1 MLAGLAATVPA
12 SAQSITLTLDEAIA
26 RGVAHAPRL
35 AEAEARRASAQA
47 SLASREALQ
56 KPVVTASSG
65 VLRTNHVDEYGIPQP
80 DGSTRVIFP
89 DIPSNYRVR
98 GEVDVPLY
106 TGGRTGALVSSAQAD
121 LAAASADRQTAAAD
135 VALDVAVAYWSL
147 ATARDRVGVLERA
160 LARADASLGDAR
172 ARVDAGLSPPNDVLS
187 AQAQRARQNV
197 QLIRA
202 RNDASLAEAQLARL
216 IGAQPDAAIVCAT
229 PVTEPTAAAATL
241 VTTSVA
247 DLTTAATSAR
257 PERRA
262 LVARQQSLRAAA
274 SAAFAAARPQVAAL
288 AGVEPSRPNR
298 RFVPPVDRWNTSWD
312 LGVNVT
318 WSLWDGGRAK
328 ADRAAASA
336 QADAVGARVREFDEG
351 VALDARQRLLDV
363 DATNAALIASGEAI
377 AAATE
382 ARRVLGERF
391 RAGVA
396 TSTELL
402 DGDVALLEAELEH
415 TQLQAA
421 LRIAEARL
429 IRTAGAR

>member
-1 MLAGLAATVPA
+1 
-12 SAQSITLTLDEAIA
+12 
-26 RGVAHAPRL
+26 
-35 AEAEARRASAQA
+35 
-47 SLASREALQ
+47 
-56 KPVVTASSG
+56 
-65 VLRTNHVDEYGIPQP
+65 
-80 DGSTRVIFP
+80 
-89 DIPSNYRVR
+89 
-98 GEVDVPLY
+98 
-106 TGGRTGALVSSAQAD
+106 
-121 LAAASADRQTAAAD
+121 
-135 VALDVAVAYWSL
+135 
-147 ATARDRVGVLERA
+147 
-160 LARADASLGDAR
+160 
-172 ARVDAGLSPPNDVLS
+172 
-187 AQAQRARQNV
+187 
-197 QLIRA
+197 
-202 RNDASLAEAQLARL
+202 
-216 IGAQPDAAIVCAT
+216 
-229 PVTEPTAAAATL
+229 
-241 VTTSVA
+241 VA
-247 DLTTAATSAR
+247 DLTSAATRAR
-257 PERRA
+257 PERQA

-336 QADAVGARVREFDEG
+336 QADAVGARMRDFDEG
-351 VALDARQRLLDV
+351 VALEARQRLLDV
-363 DATNAALIASGEAI
+363 DTTKAALAASDEAV

-429 IRTAGAR
+429 IRTAGGR

>member
-1 MLAGLAATVPA
+1 MVAGLAVAAPA
-12 SAQSITLTLDEAIA
+12 YAQSITLTLDEAIA
-26 RGVAHAPRL
+26 RGVSHAPRL

-56 KPVVTASSG
+56 KPIVTASSG
-65 VLRTNHVDEYGIPQP
+65 VLRTNHVDEFGIPQP

-98 GEVDVPLY
+98 GEIDVPIY
-106 TGGRTGALVSSAQAD
+106 TGGRTGALVSSAEAD
-121 LAAASADRQTAAAD
+121 LAAASADRRTAAAD

-147 ATARDRVGVLERA
+147 VTARDRVGVLERA
-160 LARADASLGDAR
+160 LTRADASLGDAR

-197 QLIRA
+197 QLIQA
-202 RNDASLAEAQLARL
+202 RNDASLADARLARL
-216 IGAQPDAAIVCAT
+216 VGAQPGETIVCAT
-229 PVTEPTAAAATL
+229 PVTQPAADAATL

-247 DLTTAATSAR
+247 DLTSAATRAR
-257 PERRA
+257 PERQA

-336 QADAVGARVREFDEG
+336 QADAVGARMRDFDEG
-351 VALDARQRLLDV
+351 VALEARQRLLDV
-363 DATNAALIASGEAI
+363 DTTKAALAASDEAV

-429 IRTAGAR
+429 IRTAGGR